1 MTSSNHERQ
10 PGTARALLCAATLS
24 MALPAAAADW
34 TMAGQNARNSADQ
47 PAETAISPAT
57 ASQLAPKWVYT
68 TQGDVSARAAVVAGV
83 VFFPDWGGWLHAVDA
98 ATGQAVWLVDLATY
112 GLTGSS
118 DGRYR
123 SRTTP
128 ALANGVLYLGTQE
141 GAWLLAI
148 DAANGALLWKSQL
161 ESPESDPYARITSS
175 PTIVDDLIYLGL
187 ASGEEGIAG
196 SADYPCCKARGSV
209 VAVHAAKGKIKW
221 KTYTTPVGY
230 SGAGVWGSNLAVDVD
245 RRLVYA
251 STGNNYSH
259 PADGAPSSTPGVTYG
274 QCMAD
279 GGTQASCNS
288 PDNHVDAVLALEAR
302 TGAVRWSRHLVT
314 WQQDGVMDGGDDWNV
329 GCLFPPFLN
338 CPSGA
343 GPDYDFA
350 SAPQLITYT
359 NRKGVARTIVGA
371 GQKSGIYYALDPKTG
386 ATVWQTQAG
395 PGSSMGGMQWGSAS
409 DGKRI
414 YVQVT
419 NFDRQPTPLGSD
431 AGYWAALDPASGA
444 VLWRAADPNGSFA
457 MGAVTAAN
465 GVVFVPS
472 MSANSPADPTML
484 ALDAATGQGLWSFAA
499 GASVVAGAT
508 VVDGV
513 VYWGSGYGRL
523 WGFTGGNRFYA
534 FSLDAGA
541 ATREGQRRKPD

>member
-1 MTSSNHERQ
+1 MV
-10 PGTARALLCAATLS
+10 CAAALS
-24 MALPAAAADW
+24 MVLPAAAADW

-47 PAETAISPAT
+47 PAETAISPST
-57 ASQLAPKWVYT
+57 ASQLVPKWVYT

-83 VFFPDWGGWLHAVDA
+83 VYFPDWGGWLHAVDS
-98 ATGQAVWLVDLATY
+98 ATGQAVWQVDLTAY
-112 GLTGSS
+112 GLTGSG

-128 ALANGVLYLGTQE
+128 AVANGVLYLGTQE

-148 DAANGALLWKSQL
+148 DAATGALRWKSQL
-161 ESPESDPYARITSS
+161 ESPETDPYARITSS
-175 PTIVDDLIYLGL
+175 PTIVDDVIYLGL
-187 ASGEEGIAG
+187 ASGEEGVAG
-196 SADYPCCKARGSV
+196 SPDYPCCKARGSV

-245 RRLVYA
+245 RHLVYA

-259 PADGAPSSTPGVTYG
+259 PSEGAPSSTPGVTYG
-274 QCMAD
+274 QCMAA

-288 PDNHVDAVLALEAR
+288 PDNHVDAVLALETR
-302 TGAVRWSRHLVT
+302 TGVVRWSRHLVT

-329 GCLFPPFLN
+329 GCLFPPFQN

-386 ATVWQTQAG
+386 ATLWQTQAG

-419 NFDRQPTPLGSD
+419 NFYRQPTPLGTY

-444 VLWRAADPNGSFA
+444 VLWRAADPNDSFA

-465 GVVFVPS
+465 GVIFVPS
-472 MSANSPADPTML
+472 MSANSAADPTMM
-484 ALDAATGQGLWSFAA
+484 ALDASTGQGLWSFAA

-508 VVDGV
+508 VVDGA

-523 WGFTGGNRFYA
+523 WGFTGSNRFYA
-534 FSLDAGA
+534 FALDAGA
-541 ATREGQRRKPD
+541 ATREGQSRKSD